1 MLQYP
6 ADRPAGADF
15 VTFGHTKYSSR
26 GQGQGAGGITLYMPE
41 KTPAVPNPQSW
52 SSSHSYFAGPL
63 GQVKRDVIETMADV
77 ATNAGNPNAEA
88 PGSIGRA
95 MERFKNIRNS
105 AGPAGRQFALE
116 RMGGFMNLSANQ
128 ILSVTR
134 GEIYNPNVE
143 LIYDAPQLRMF
154 TFMYSFAPK
163 SRGEASAALSIIKE
177 FKAYSSPAEKGG
189 GKLEIPHVWHI
200 KYSNS
205 KYNKFKP
212 AACMNVN
219 VDYNG
224 ALDEYMTFEDGS
236 PIQISMSLQFKEV
249 EIVLRKDHESSQS
262 GF

>member
-41 KTPAVPNPQSW
+41 QTPAVPNPQTW
-52 SSSHSYFAGPL
+52 SSSNSYFAGPL
-63 GQVKRDVIETMADV
+63 GDMKKKLEATMADV
-77 ATNAGNPNAEA
+77 ATNALNPNDTVG
-88 PGSIGRA
+88 GSVGRA
-95 MERFKNIRNS
+95 IERFKNIGNE

-116 RMGGFMNLSANQ
+116 RMGRFMNRSANQ
-128 ILSVTR
+128 ILSVSR

-154 TFMYSFAPK
+154 TFQYSFAPK
-163 SRGEASAALSIIKE
+163 SRGEASAALAIIKE

-189 GKLEIPHVWHI
+189 GKLEIPHVWNI

-205 KYNKFKP
+205 KYNRFKP

-249 EIVLRKDHESSQS
+249 EIVLRKDHLGSQS